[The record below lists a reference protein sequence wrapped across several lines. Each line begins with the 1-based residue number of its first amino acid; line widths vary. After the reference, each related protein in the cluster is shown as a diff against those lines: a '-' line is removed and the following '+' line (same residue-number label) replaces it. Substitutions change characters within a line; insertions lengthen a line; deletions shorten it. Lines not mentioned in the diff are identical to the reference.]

1 MATFN
6 KQELQAIARLSSLKF
21 TDQELE
27 VFAEQIQTIL
37 GYVDQLQGAKLTTEA
52 TPVRTVNR
60 LREDEAIP
68 TDPSPVLALAPELDE
83 RFYVVPKILDEK

>member
-6 KQELQAIARLSSLKF
+6 KQELQSVARLSALKL

-27 VFAEQIQTIL
+27 LFAEQIQTIL
-37 GYVDQLQGAKLTTEA
+37 GYVDQLQAVPLTSEA

-60 LREDEAIP
+60 LREDVAVP
-68 TDPSPVLALAPELDE
+68 TNPSAVLAQAPTLDE
-83 RFYVVPKILDEK
+83 RFVVVPKILDEK

>member
-6 KQELQAIARLSSLKF
+6 KQDLQAIARLSALKLN
-21 TDQELE
+21 DQELE
-27 VFAEQIQTIL
+27 LFAEQIQTIL
-37 GYVDQLQGAKLTTEA
+37 GYVDQLQAVPLTTQA

-68 TDPSPVLALAPELDE
+68 TDPTPILALAPELDE
-83 RFYVVPKILDEK
+83 RFFAVPKILDEK